1 MPDSDFLAMRS
12 IAAKVWAV
20 LLAIVAIILIATAW
34 MAFAAFN
41 TAHSTADCAMAGL
54 SSNSS
59 VPIELVALAANTMG
73 NYKVAAVLPGFCA
86 ALLFIVAAV
95 HILLPKPPN
104 PGCSKCTAGLANT
117 IALTGVIVYIS
128 FAIFEGAAHSTWAT
142 DQAANY
148 TSACD
153 ATTSPDTAATL
164 PCSCL
169 TQLLPDLQALW
180 GPGWFAL
187 ASILASG
194 LVGGLLRVIAPKGKK
209 ADGYGRGDVLLARIC
224 LGEAGFFLNLICFPF
239 VLLWHGFDIYIAGCV
254 KVLIWRF
261 VRMVFMPCLG
271 VYKDDDFTG
280 AKALGGAHAGEAIE
294 WIRAEEVRK
303 EVTRRRNEKEAKHV
317 SNRFKLYEGK
327 IEPADLCQGAIGDCW
342 LVAALASAAEQPHS
356 IRNAFL
362 TPEYASHSTG
372 SSTVISHSH
381 PSPRDPTWQV
391 QSSRSIRREAL

>member
-1 MPDSDFLAMRS
+1 
-12 IAAKVWAV
+12 
-20 LLAIVAIILIATAW
+20 
-34 MAFAAFN
+34 
-41 TAHSTADCAMAGL
+41 MAGL

-187 ASILASG
+187 ASILAAG
-194 LVGGLLRVIAPKGKK
+194 IVGGLLRVIAPKGKK
-209 ADGYGRGDVLLARIC
+209 ADGYGRRRPPCAHLPGRGRLFPQSDLLPVRTTMARFRH
-224 LGEAGFFLNLICFPF
+224 LHRRMRQGLNLALCEDGLHA
-239 VLLWHGFDIYIAGCV
+239 VLRRV
-254 KVLIWRF
+254 
-261 VRMVFMPCLG
+261 
-271 VYKDDDFTG
+271 KDDEFTG

-381 PSPRDPTWQV
+381 PSPRSHLAGTILEVDTT
-391 QSSRSIRREAL
+391 